1 MQKKRANVSLLFA
14 IIAVAVE
21 ILGLAVLYFAAF
33 RAPFRPF
40 LSSLLLMIPSII
52 VAFIVPVFV
61 IIGRKSP
68 KAKKA
73 LAIIA
78 FIFLGLQV
86 IFVIL
91 LFIFNVIVRGG
102 FSVQIGRW
110 NLLSIVNGSGLLSD
124 AFAFLRQGGWSFL
137 LAYSLFF
144 TSDVFYILKNLLGAI
159 DLSRRPRAAAPAQPY
174 YAPQYA
180 PQQYAQPQ
188 YAQPQYAQPQAPQQ
202 YAQPQAPQQ
211 YAAPAA
217 PVAPAP
223 APAAAPKFC
232 PNCGSKIEGSGAFCS
247 GCGAPLGK

>member
-1 MQKKRANVSLLFA
+1 MQKRANVSLIFA

-21 ILGLAVLYFAAF
+21 LIGITALFYFGFHASVGYF
-33 RAPFRPF
+33 F
-40 LSSLLLMIPSII
+40 SHIVYQIPGII

-180 PQQYAQPQ
+180 APQQYAQP
-188 YAQPQYAQPQAPQQ
+188 Q

>member
-1 MQKKRANVSLLFA
+1 MQKKRANVSLIFA

-78 FIFLGLQV
+78 FIFLGIQV

-91 LFIFNVIVRGG
+91 LFIFIVIVRGG
-102 FSVQIGRW
+102 FAVYIGRW

-124 AFAFLRQGGWSFL
+124 AFAFLREGGWSFL

-180 PQQYAQPQ
+180 APQQYAQP
-188 YAQPQYAQPQAPQQ
+188 Q

>member
-1 MQKKRANVSLLFA
+1 MQKRANVSLIFA

-52 VAFIVPVFV
+52 VAFIIPVFV
-61 IIGRKSP
+61 IIGRKAP
-68 KAKKA
+68 KAKKP

-91 LFIFNVIVRGG
+91 SFIFNVIVRGG
-102 FSVQIGRW
+102 FAVYIGRW

-144 TSDVFYILKNLLGAI
+144 ISDVFYILKNLLGAI
-159 DLSRRPRAAAPAQPY
+159 DLCRRPRAAAPGY
-174 YAPQYA
+174 YAPQYPQYAPPA
-180 PQQYAQPQ
+180 PQQPAP
-188 YAQPQYAQPQAPQQ
+188 APQQ
-202 YAQPQAPQQ
+202 
-211 YAAPAA
+211 PAA
-217 PVAPAP
+217 PQYVAPAP
-223 APAAAPKFC
+223 QPAPAAQPAPAPKFC
-232 PNCGSKIEGSGAFCS
+232 SE
-247 GCGAPLGK
+247 CGAPVEGAGVFCGKCGAKIAR